1 MNLNLSGRKAI
12 LPAASKG
19 LGRATAELFAKEGAD
34 VAICARSADDLESA
48 REALSAHGG
57 KVIADVV
64 DIADPVAYGAWVAS
78 SAEQLGGCDDFICF
92 SSVGGA
98 QAAEDV
104 WEKAFQLDLMGTW
117 RGIQAAMPW
126 LEKSDAASIIAIAS
140 IVAVEPAFGAQP
152 FAAMKAAITH
162 HAAALATKLG
172 PQGIRVNTV
181 SPGPIFIENGAWD
194 MIQKN
199 RPEVY
204 EATQAKVALGRLG
217 REEEVAW
224 AIGFL
229 ASPNSSFITGTNIV
243 VDGGMLNRIQ
253 F

>member
-1 MNLNLSGRKAI
+1 MNLNLKGRKAI
-12 LPAASKG
+12 FAAASKG
-19 LGRATAELFAKEGAD
+19 IGRAAAELFAKEGAD
-34 VAICARSADDLESA
+34 IAICARGAEDLEA
-48 REALSAHGG
+48 TRIALAQHGG

-64 DIADPVAYGAWVAS
+64 DIADAGPYSAWVAS
-78 SAEQLGGCDDFICF
+78 TAEKLGGCDDFICF

-98 QAAEDV
+98 QPSENV

-126 LEKSDAASIIAIAS
+126 LEKSDAASIVVIAS
-140 IVAVEPAFGAQP
+140 IVGIEPVFGPQP
-152 FAAMKAAITH
+152 FAAMKAAVTH
-162 HAAALATKLG
+162 HAGALATQLG
-172 PQGIRVNTV
+172 PKGIRVNTV
-181 SPGPIFIENGAWD
+181 SPGPIFIEDGAWD

-199 RPEVY
+199 RPELY
-204 EATQAKVALGRLG
+204 EATAAKVPAGRLG
-217 REEEVAW
+217 RPEEVAW

-229 ASPNSSFITGTNIV
+229 ASPNSSFISGANLV